1 MLQLLFSV
9 DAPEKRI
16 WKDTN
21 ECILHLLYRGK
32 MKAEN
37 NKKASTMDPALAGLG
52 RSYATIGNI
61 QPEKGKIIHGTQ
73 SNLMKFPISHLRLS
87 HFPKSHRKVAYRHP
101 LILRS

>member
-1 MLQLLFSV
+1 LLQLLFSV

-21 ECILHLLYRGK
+21 ECILHLLYRGT
-32 MKAEN
+32 MTAEN
-37 NKKASTMDPALAGLG
+37 NKKASSMDPALAGLG

-73 SNLMKFPISHLRLS
+73 SNLMKFPISYLRLP
-87 HFPKSHRKVAYRHP
+87 HFTKSHRKVPHRHP